1 MKARQVMTRDVQCVL
16 PGTSLAEAWRIMH
29 EHGMRHLPVVL
40 EGKLVGMLS
49 DRDFLGYVDK
59 AADGSLVFS
68 DVPVA
73 KVMSIE
79 PIVAVDGA
87 PVSELARTMISHG
100 IDSLPVVLESGVLVG
115 LVTTTDLMVLLLEVR
130 EPLPV
135 TYRIRPEARA

>member
-1 MKARQVMTRDVQCVL
+1 MKARQVMTRDVRCVL
-16 PGTSLAEAWRIMH
+16 PETSLAEAWRLMH
-29 EHGMRHLPVVL
+29 EHGMRHLPVVR
-40 EGKLVGMLS
+40 EGRLVGVVS
-49 DRDFLGYVDK
+49 DRDFLGFVDK

-68 DVPVA
+68 DVAVA
-73 KVMSIE
+73 RVMSTE

-100 IDSLPVVLESGVLVG
+100 IDSLPIVADGGLLVG
-115 LVTTTDLMVLLLEVR
+115 LVTSTDLMMLLLEVR